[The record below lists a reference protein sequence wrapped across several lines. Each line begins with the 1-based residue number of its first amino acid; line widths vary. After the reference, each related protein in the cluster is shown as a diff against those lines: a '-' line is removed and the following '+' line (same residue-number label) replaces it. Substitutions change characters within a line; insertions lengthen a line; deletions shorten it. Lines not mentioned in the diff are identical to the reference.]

1 MHITRRDLIQMAG
14 LAAGS
19 ALLSPAAL
27 ARELTPENLLKFTP
41 TGGLTLLHT
50 TDSHA
55 QLVPIYYREPDANIG
70 VGAAAGR
77 PPHLTGKEFL
87 RYYGLKPGTMEAY
100 AYTCDDYIALAREF
114 GRMGGYAY
122 ISSLINRIRSE
133 RPGRVL
139 YLDTGDTL
147 QGSATSL
154 WTRGEDMVRV
164 LNRMQC
170 DAMTGHWEFT
180 YGEERVQELIRM
192 MDFPFLAQN
201 VNDATWGDPVFSPY
215 TIKTV
220 NGLSVAL
227 IGQAFPYTPI
237 ANPRRLIP
245 NWSFGIKE
253 EHMQA
258 VVDEVRAKK
267 VDLVVVLS
275 HNGMDVDQKMVS
287 RVKGIDVIMGGHTHD
302 GVPKPIR
309 VGNTLV
315 IGSGCY
321 GKFLSRLDLEVKGKR
336 IVDFSYRLIPVMSEM
351 IDPDPE
357 MARLIDTIRR
367 PYAKQLSE
375 PVCET
380 ETLLYR
386 RGNLD
391 GSFDEF
397 ICDALVDH
405 YGVDFA
411 LSPGFR
417 WGRTVLPGP
426 VTAEDVYSQTALTYP
441 NTYKSTISGKMLKTV
456 LEDICDNIYNP
467 DPYRQQ
473 GGDMVRSKGLDFTV
487 NISGRMGTRISD
499 LAVRG
504 RRVKPNDTFS
514 FAGWASMAE
523 QTGPPVYDIVLDYAR
538 KKKKIR
544 PVIDRPRIAACTPS
558 SRKACPIVRG

>member
-1 MHITRRDLIQMAG
+1 MRLTRRDFMQMAG

-19 ALLSPAAL
+19 AWLTPSAL
-27 ARELTPENLLKFTP
+27 ARELRPENLLKFTP
-41 TGGLTLLHT
+41 KGSLTILHT

-70 VGAAAGR
+70 VGPASGK

-87 RYYGLKPGTMEAY
+87 RYYGLKPGSLEAY
-100 AYTCDDYIALAREF
+100 AYSSDDYVALSKEF
-114 GRMGGYAY
+114 GKMGGYAY
-122 ISSLINRIRSE
+122 LMTLIRRVREE
-133 RPGRVL
+133 RAGKVL
-139 YLDTGDTL
+139 YLDTGDTI

-164 LNRMQC
+164 LNHMKC
-170 DAMTGHWEFT
+170 DAMAGHWEFT
-180 YGEERVQELIRM
+180 YGEERVQELVKM

-201 VNDATWGDPVFSPY
+201 VHDATWGDRIFEPY
-215 TIKTV
+215 TIKTA

-237 ANPRRLIP
+237 ANPRRFIP

-253 EHMQA
+253 ENMQS

-275 HNGMDVDQKMVS
+275 HNGVDVDQKLVS
-287 RVKGIDVIMGGHTHD
+287 RVKGIDVIVGGHTHD
-302 GVPKPIR
+302 GVPKPIV

-321 GKFLSRLDLEVKGKR
+321 GKFLSRLDLDIKGKK
-336 IVDFSYRLIPVMSEM
+336 IVDYSYRLIPVMSEM

-357 MARLIDTIRR
+357 MEQLIRKIRR
-367 PYAKQLSE
+367 PYQKKLDE
-375 PVCET
+375 VVCET
-380 ETLLYR
+380 ESLLYR

-391 GSFDEF
+391 GSFDEL

-411 LSPGFR
+411 FSPGFR

-426 VTAEDVYSQTALTYP
+426 VTAEDIYSQTALTYP
-441 NTYKSTISGKMLKTV
+441 NTYSTKISGKTLKDV
-456 LEDICDNIYNP
+456 LEDITDNIYNP

-487 NISGRMGTRISD
+487 KLSGTMGNRIHD
-499 LAVRG
+499 LKVRG
-504 RRVKPNDTFS
+504 RKVKPNDEFTFS
-514 FAGWASMAE
+514 GWASMAE
-523 QTGPPVYDIVLDYAR
+523 QPGPPVYDVVLDYAR
-538 KKKKIR
+538 KKKKVR
-544 PVIDRPRIAACTPS
+544 VTLDRP
-558 SRKACPIVRG
+558 KLV

>member
-1 MHITRRDLIQMAG
+1 MRLTRRDFMQMVG

-19 ALLSPAAL
+19 AFLPPAAL
-27 ARELTPENLLKFTP
+27 ARGLKPESLMQFTP
-41 TGGLTLLHT
+41 KGSLTILHT

-70 VGAAAGR
+70 IGANAGK
-77 PPHLTGKEFL
+77 PPHLTGKKFL
-87 RYYGLKPGTMEAY
+87 KYYGLKPDTLEAY
-100 AYTCDDYIALAREF
+100 AYSSDDYVALAKEF
-114 GRMGGYAY
+114 GKMGGYAHLAT
-122 ISSLINRIRSE
+122 LIKRIREE
-133 RPGRVL
+133 RSGKVL

-154 WTRGEDMVRV
+154 WTKGEDMVRV
-164 LNRMQC
+164 LNQLKC
-170 DAMTGHWEFT
+170 EAFTGHWEFT
-180 YGEERVQELIRM
+180 YGEERVQELIKM
-192 MDFPFLAQN
+192 MDFPLLAQN
-201 VNDATWGDPVFSPY
+201 VHDATWGDPIFKPY

-220 NGLSVAL
+220 NGLSVGL

-237 ANPRRLIP
+237 ANPRRFIP

-253 EHMQA
+253 DNMQS
-258 VVDEVRAKK
+258 VVNEVRSKK

-275 HNGMDVDQKMVS
+275 HNGMDVDKKMVS
-287 RVKGIDVIMGGHTHD
+287 RVKGIDVILGGHTHD
-302 GVPKPIR
+302 GVPKPIV

-336 IVDFSYRLIPVMSEM
+336 VVDYSYRLIPVMSEM

-357 MARLIDTIRR
+357 MTRLIESIRR
-367 PYAKQLSE
+367 PYRKKLNE
-375 PVCET
+375 VVCET
-380 ETLLYR
+380 ESLLYR

-391 GSFDEF
+391 GTFDEL

-411 LSPGFR
+411 FSPGFR

-441 NTYKSTISGKMLKTV
+441 NTYSAKMSGKMLKTV
-456 LEDICDNIYNP
+456 LEDITDNLYNP

-473 GGDMVRSKGLDFTV
+473 GGDIVRSKGLDFTV
-487 NISGRMGTRISD
+487 KMSAAMGNRIRD
-499 LAVRG
+499 LRVRG
-504 RRVKPNDTFS
+504 KSVKPDDQFTFS
-514 FAGWASMAE
+514 GWASMAE
-523 QTGPPVYDIVLDYAR
+523 QPGPPVYDVVLNYVR
-538 KKKKIR
+538 KMKKVRVSLSR
-544 PVIDRPRIAACTPS
+544 PTLVL
-558 SRKACPIVRG
+558 